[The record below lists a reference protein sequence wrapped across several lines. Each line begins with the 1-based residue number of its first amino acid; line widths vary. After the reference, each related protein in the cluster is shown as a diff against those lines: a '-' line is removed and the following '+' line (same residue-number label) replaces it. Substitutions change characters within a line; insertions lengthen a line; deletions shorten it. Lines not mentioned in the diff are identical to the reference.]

1 MKPKKGSYDH
11 WEPGLIQIRE
21 SRLRD
26 STAMQCSVSLAEFPD
41 EKGHRYGGASI
52 CMAEECGEDPPRGR
66 EYCPRHD
73 RQFCRAGTPYS
84 QRDAANLGL
93 MEYYDRL
100 RASEEPEE

>member
-21 SRLRD
+21 SQLED
-26 STAMQCSVSLAEFPD
+26 KTAMRCSTSFADFPAEH
-41 EKGHRYGGASI
+41 GHRYGGDLI
-52 CMAEECGEDPPRGR
+52 CMAEECKEVPHRGK
-66 EYCPRHD
+66 EHCHKHE
-73 RQFCRAGTPYS
+73 RQFYRTGTPHS

>member
-21 SRLRD
+21 SQLRD
-26 STAMQCSVSLAEFPD
+26 NTAMRCSVSLAEFPD
-41 EKGHRYGGASI
+41 EKGHRYGGDSI
-52 CMAEECGEDPPRGR
+52 CMAEECREDPLR
-66 EYCPRHD
+66 EKYCRKHH
-73 RQFCRAGTPYS
+73 RQLQRVGTPYS